1 MTLEQ
6 LQGKIDRD
14 IGVEENEADHR
25 ESTTT
30 LEQLQGKIDRDT
42 GIEENEADHRID
54 EFRDL
59 VRRLEGL
66 ESIVKAGFAALDERI
81 GAVTSIAVDNGA
93 APMDSQTASEREQV
107 PTETVNPDVDADFLE
122 TSWDD
127 LAEALDI

>member
-1 MTLEQ
+1 MDEEQ
-6 LQGKIDRD
+6 LQED
-14 IGVEENEADHR
+14 
-25 ESTTT
+25 
-30 LEQLQGKIDRDT
+30 IDRDT

-66 ESIVKAGFAALDERI
+66 ESIIKAGFATLDERMS
-81 GAVTSIAVDNGA
+81 AVTSIAVDNGA
-93 APMDSQTASEREQV
+93 VHMDSQTASEREQM

-122 TSWDD
+122 ASWDD

>member
-1 MTLEQ
+1 MDEEQ
-6 LQGKIDRD
+6 LQED
-14 IGVEENEADHR
+14 
-25 ESTTT
+25 
-30 LEQLQGKIDRDT
+30 IDRDT
-42 GIEENEADHRID
+42 GIEEGEADHRIN

-59 VRRLEGL
+59 VRRLENI
-66 ESIVKAGFAALDERI
+66 ESGIRDGFARLEERL
-81 GAVTSIAVDNGA
+81 GTVASIAVDNGA

>member
-1 MTLEQ
+1 MDEE
-6 LQGKIDRD
+6 LQEDIDR
-14 IGVEENEADHR
+14 N
-25 ESTTT
+25 
-30 LEQLQGKIDRDT
+30 T
-42 GIEENEADHRID
+42 GIEEGEADHRIN

-59 VRRLEGL
+59 VRRLEN
-66 ESIVKAGFAALDERI
+66 IVSGIRDGFARLEERL
-81 GAVTSIAVDNGA
+81 GTVASIAVDNGA